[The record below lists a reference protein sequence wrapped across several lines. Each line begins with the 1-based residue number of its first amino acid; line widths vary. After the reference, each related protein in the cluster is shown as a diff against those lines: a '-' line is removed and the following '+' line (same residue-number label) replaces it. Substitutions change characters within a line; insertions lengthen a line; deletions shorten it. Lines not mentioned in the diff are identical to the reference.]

1 MIKLTKTQEAT
12 WNGNGFGTT
21 TADWVVVGYE
31 NIAVRQLGI
40 SWFAV
45 DTSEFA
51 IINGRK
57 VNKKIAKA
65 ETKRD
70 LVKILTSKL
79 S

>member
-1 MIKLTKTQEAT
+1 MLKLTKTQEAT
-12 WNGNGFGTT
+12 WNGNGFGTA

-70 LVKILTSKL
+70 LVKILTAKL